1 MCLELLQH
9 AVFRSESDYGLG
21 FLYCKIRSKEMSLSP
36 EDALAELEQVVQRLV
51 SENLALRLEK
61 EALQQQLEEYA
72 RAQTACAPQSSTPTS
87 AAELAKNDLNNSGT
101 LVLSAV
107 ERLYF
112 KERLQRLLELV
123 DLELHRLS
131 A

>member
-61 EALQQQLEEYA
+61 EALQQQLE
-72 RAQTACAPQSSTPTS
+72 
-87 AAELAKNDLNNSGT
+87 
-101 LVLSAV
+101 
-107 ERLYF
+107 
-112 KERLQRLLELV
+112 
-123 DLELHRLS
+123 
-131 A
+131 